1 VTSTT
6 AYKKLNLTK
15 PHHHMPP
22 RTPTEEAAFQEKQL
36 ETARLTLSAQDAL
49 AKYMAARGAF

>member
-6 AYKKLNLTK
+6 GYKKLNLTK
-15 PHHHMPP
+15 PHHPMPP
-22 RTPTEEAAFQEKQL
+22 RTEEAAFQEKQL

>member
-1 VTSTT
+1 MS
-6 AYKKLNLTK
+6 
-15 PHHHMPP
+15 P
-22 RTPTEEAAFQEKQL
+22 RTPSEEAAFQEKQL